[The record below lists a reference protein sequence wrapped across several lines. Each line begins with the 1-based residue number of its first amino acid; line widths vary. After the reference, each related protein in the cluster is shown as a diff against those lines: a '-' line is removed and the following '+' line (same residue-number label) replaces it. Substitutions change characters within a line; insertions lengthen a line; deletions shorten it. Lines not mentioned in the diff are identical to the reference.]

1 MVPPHTAFARFFTR
15 ALDFSGR
22 SSRAEFWWAQT
33 LFLLILVSL
42 VAANL
47 VSVMHTGVMLPGF
60 LAAMPIISPLLMIP
74 QLSSQARRLHDTGR
88 SALWLLVGLVPLIG
102 GAILLV
108 MFALPSDRD
117 NRFGPAPDEDAART
131 MPTGLSDTA
140 EPAAKRSRKRN
151 RRPTAW
157 DGYAM
162 LTQLDLPPS
171 PQMQAARK
179 AEVSD
184 YYRRNILKKS
194 EIPAG

>member
-47 VSVMHTGVMLPGF
+47 VSVMQTGVMLPGF

-88 SALWLLVGLVPLIG
+88 SGLWLLVALVPLIG

-108 MFALPSDRD
+108 MFVLPSDRD
-117 NRFGPAPDEDAART
+117 NRFGPAPDEGAERP
-131 MPTGLSDTA
+131 MPTSPSGTA
-140 EPAAKRSRKRN
+140 EPAAKRNRK
-151 RRPTAW
+151 PTAW

-171 PQMQAARK
+171 PEMQAARK